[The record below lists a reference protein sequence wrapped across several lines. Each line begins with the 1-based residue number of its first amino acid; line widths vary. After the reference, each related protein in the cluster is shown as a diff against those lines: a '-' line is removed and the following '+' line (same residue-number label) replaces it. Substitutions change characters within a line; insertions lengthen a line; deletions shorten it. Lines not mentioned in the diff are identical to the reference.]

1 MDHLERAMTM
11 TWFETE
17 EIAKYI
23 FGVENALD
31 DWQYDR
37 LQMRTE
43 LAGLDRMEAKLRSAL
58 RGRDED
64 KTYHVLAD
72 EVLLRLRNCR
82 REIEERLME

>member
-1 MDHLERAMTM
+1 MDYLERATTM

-17 EIAKYI
+17 EIAKYV

-31 DWQYDR
+31 DWKYDR
-37 LQMRTE
+37 LEMRTE
-43 LAGLDRMEAKLRSAL
+43 LAELDRAELRMKSAL
-58 RGRDED
+58 REREDD

-72 EVLLRLRNCR
+72 EVLLRIRNCR

>member
-17 EIAKYI
+17 EIAKYV

-37 LQMRTE
+37 LEMRTE

-58 RGRDED
+58 RGREAD

-72 EVLLRLRNCR
+72 EVLSRIRGCR

>member
-17 EIAKYI
+17 EIAKYV
-23 FGVENALD
+23 FGVENALE

-37 LQMRTE
+37 LEMRTE
-43 LAGLDRMEAKLRSAL
+43 LAELDRAETKLASAL
-58 RGRDED
+58 QKREED
-64 KTYHVLAD
+64 RTYRVLAD
-72 EVLLRLRNCR
+72 EVLLRLRHCR

>member
-1 MDHLERAMTM
+1 M

-17 EIAKYI
+17 EIAKYV

-43 LAGLDRMEAKLRSAL
+43 LAELDRAETKLRSSL
-58 RGRDED
+58 RGREED
-64 KTYHVLAD
+64 RTYRVLAD
-72 EVLLRLRNCR
+72 EVMLRIGNCR
-82 REIEERLME
+82 REIEERLMA

>member
-1 MDHLERAMTM
+1 M

-17 EIAKYI
+17 EIARYV

-37 LQMRTE
+37 MQMRTE
-43 LAGLDRMEAKLRSAL
+43 LAELDRAETKLKSSLQTRE
-58 RGRDED
+58 DD

>member
-1 MDHLERAMTM
+1 M

-23 FGVENALD
+23 FGVENALE

-43 LAGLDRMEAKLRSAL
+43 LAELDRAETKLRSAL
-58 RGRDED
+58 HGREED

-72 EVLLRLRNCR
+72 EVLLRLANCR
-82 REIEERLME
+82 HEIEERLME

>member
-1 MDHLERAMTM
+1 M

-17 EIAKYI
+17 EIARYV

-37 LQMRTE
+37 MQMRTE
-43 LAGLDRMEAKLRSAL
+43 LAELDRTEAKLQSAL
-58 RGRDED
+58 RGREQDR
-64 KTYHVLAD
+64 TYHVLAD

-82 REIEERLME
+82 REIEERMME